1 MTRYE
6 QGFIKRASELGYD
19 GASLLKEAR
28 RAIPKTG
35 LDKVRSLAREY
46 FGHISGKNV
55 RKARAGLDKVDS
67 AIRRNSDFSRKYYN
81 LLNKRDAEFLA
92 KRESLYNRVPN
103 GFVQSSVR
111 GNHAPVSLP
120 TYKLVAKQGLPDSM
134 WIDAEKA
141 RAARDAVNNHFTRL
155 ATEYNDVLKPA
166 REAAESR
173 LSEAI
178 QHRKNAI
185 TGTAVGAADIIG
197 GLGLGAL
204 LAKPYNDSRKKK

>member
-28 RAIPKTG
+28 KAIPKTG
-35 LDKVRSLAREY
+35 LDKVKSLAREY

-67 AIRRNSDFSRKYYN
+67 AIRRNSDFSRKYYD
-81 LLNKRDAEFLA
+81 LLNRRDAEFLA
-92 KRESLYNRVPN
+92 KHDKLYN
-103 GFVQSSVR
+103 FE
-111 GNHAPVSLP
+111 PVSGAMGAMFPGLTKKVP
-120 TYKLVAKQGLPDSM
+120 KRGLPDSM

-141 RAARDAVNNHFTRL
+141 RAARAAVDKHFTRL

-185 TGTAVGAADIIG
+185 TGTAVGAADVVA